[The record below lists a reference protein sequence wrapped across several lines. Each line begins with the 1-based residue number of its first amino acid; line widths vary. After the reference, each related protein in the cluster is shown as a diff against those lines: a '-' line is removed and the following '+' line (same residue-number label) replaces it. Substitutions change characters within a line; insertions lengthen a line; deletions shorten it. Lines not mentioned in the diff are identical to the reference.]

1 MSRFIMRVQGGG
13 RGGTS
18 IFLSMASAA
27 SSRRQRRPQW
37 HQNLRAHK
45 LHTSSMSTRTPHKHA
60 GKAKGKDSGGAGQ
73 GGASVP
79 AANYNLELEEV
90 EN

>member
-1 MSRFIMRVQGGG
+1 
-13 RGGTS
+13 
-18 IFLSMASAA
+18 
-27 SSRRQRRPQW
+27 
-37 HQNLRAHK
+37 
-45 LHTSSMSTRTPHKHA
+45 MSTRTPHKHA